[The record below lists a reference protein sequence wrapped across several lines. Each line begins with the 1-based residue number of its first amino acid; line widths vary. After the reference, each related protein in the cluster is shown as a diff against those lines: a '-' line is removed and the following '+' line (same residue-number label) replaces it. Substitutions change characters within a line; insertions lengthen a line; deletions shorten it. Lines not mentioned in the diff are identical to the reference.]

1 MYSGLGWVMGVWDWG
16 EIQDYSGKGRLPEN
30 SASGECGFPIVL
42 AHKHI
47 IAQVLPYSDLRLQ
60 IKGYSINL

>member
-1 MYSGLGWVMGVWDWG
+1 MEKYR
-16 EIQDYSGKGRLPEN
+16 IIAGRGGYLKIRRVG
-30 SASGECGFPIVL
+30 SVGFPIVL